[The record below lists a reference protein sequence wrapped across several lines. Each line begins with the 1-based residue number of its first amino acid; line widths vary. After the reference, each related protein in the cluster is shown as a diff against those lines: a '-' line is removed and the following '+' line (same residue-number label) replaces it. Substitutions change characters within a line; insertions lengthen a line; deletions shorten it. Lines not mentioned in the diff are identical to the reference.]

1 MEYPD
6 LNQDFEWGSKLCK
19 NEQIRRETEKFDV
32 FFSTEKGLVITQD
45 IADEP
50 HNNPNVNVEGS
61 VIFRRTGAGTPGPSA
76 IVDVVVNDDRLD
88 VTTKWDTV
96 TQTLAV
102 TVPRSAPWFEDKS
115 RACVSVRITVWVPEG
130 GSLRSLGVGTVHL
143 DINLLDNLSIEI
155 SERTKLSSV
164 VGAITAAATGSES
177 RDGSIIDMGAPDSF
191 RFQSRLIEVE
201 TTAAPIK
208 GSWPLY
214 DYLYI
219 QSVSGNIRV
228 CVEPKDA
235 DKESPKPAILYIKS
249 MSGAVEF
256 REPVHAAVDAFALSR
271 KLPQGQANFDVDLRA
286 EVVLPPRDYRV
297 DVYTTSGNIKA
308 VAAFSSTCGFKT
320 TSGKIAV
327 ELLPVF
333 DSSMGEDKGRES
345 LLSTTSTSGSNDI
358 TVLEPLWVDSAG
370 GVYVDLLPLPRKPSA
385 PSIPK
390 DQDRYVPIGNG
401 DPYKWIPG
409 SRVSSRDRGE
419 ASASQALVAQERT
432 AATARALRNL
442 RSEHGSISASIR
454 LHYPTVWE
462 GDIAMGAT
470 TGKLS
475 ARGEGVRII
484 KKDDHGWRRHVL
496 LAKKGE
502 DGGSKITVDA
512 ISGNLD
518 ILVGNE

>member
-6 LNQDFEWGSKLCK
+6 LNKNFEWGSNHCK
-19 NEQIRRETEKFDV
+19 KEQIRRETEKFDIS
-32 FFSTEKGLVITQD
+32 FSTEKDLVITQD

-50 HNNPNVNVEGS
+50 HSNPNVNVQGS

-76 IVDVVVNDDRLD
+76 VVDVVVNDDRLD
-88 VTTKWDTV
+88 VTTKWDTA
-96 TQTLAV
+96 TQTLDV
-102 TVPRSAPWFEDKS
+102 TVPRSVPWFEDKS
-115 RACVSVRITVWVPEG
+115 RACVSVTITVWVPED
-130 GSLRSLGVGTVHL
+130 GSLRSLGVSTVHL
-143 DINLLDNLSIEI
+143 HINLLDNLSMEI
-155 SERTKLSSV
+155 SERAKLSSV

-177 RDGSIIDMGAPDSF
+177 RDDSIIDVGAPDSF
-191 RFQSRLIEVE
+191 HFQSRLIEVE

-214 DYLYI
+214 DYLYM

-228 CVEPKDA
+228 CVEPKDE
-235 DKESPKPAILYIKS
+235 DKETPKPATLYIKS
-249 MSGAVEF
+249 LSGTVEF
-256 REPVHAAVDAFALSR
+256 REPVHAAIDAFQA
-271 KLPQGQANFDVDLRA
+271 QGDFDADLRA
-286 EVVLPPRDYRV
+286 EAVLPPRDYRI
-297 DVYTTSGNIKA
+297 DVYTTSGNIWA

-333 DSSMGEDKGRES
+333 DSSMGEDKGREAF
-345 LLSTTSTSGSNDI
+345 LSTTSTSGSNDI
-358 TVLEPLWVDSAG
+358 AVLKPLWIDSTRG
-370 GVYVDLLPLPRKPSA
+370 IYVGLLPLPHTPSV
-385 PSIPK
+385 PWIPK
-390 DQDRYVPIGNG
+390 DRERYVPIGKG
-401 DPYKWIPG
+401 DPYKWNPG
-409 SRVSSRDRGE
+409 SIVSSRGEGE
-419 ASASQALVAQERT
+419 ALAPASVQTSQERT
-432 AATARALRNL
+432 EATARALRNL
-442 RSEHGSISASIR
+442 RSEHGTISGSVR
-454 LHYPTVWE
+454 LHYPAVWE

-470 TGKLS
+470 TGRLS

-518 ILVGNE
+518 VLVGKE